1 MPALG
6 VGAPFPS
13 PDEGRSGHSAAP
25 LAITPST
32 LTSAQARADSGR
44 AARLAGCA
52 LETEEE
58 SALPSRQDDESTISK
73 RGAAVLV
80 RWQHAA
86 HALHPVPPTCAV
98 LSAIS
103 STRFAH
109 GLFCPR
115 CHATAVQRW
124 GWFGSRK
131 RYRCRV
137 CRRTFSSLTGT
148 AAAYTKKLHL
158 WPAYV
163 GCLSASL
170 PIRRCAVLVGIAPST
185 AFRWRHRILASLN
198 AGDAATALSG
208 VVEIDEAGFAYSE
221 KGRRNG
227 TRPGRKRGVWGD
239 LRTRCKHPRVS
250 VAVACDRSGSVVSA
264 VVRADHIRIH
274 DLTATI
280 LPRIVQPA
288 TLLIT
293 EGSMGSCAAAI
304 RRTLP
309 CYAVPRFSRDASRPQ
324 LYHTDSVRSFIGRFN
339 GWLLPFRGVATR
351 YLHHYLAWHRSI
363 DEMADR
369 VTGTVFLR
377 RLDGHANPAV
387 RK

>member
-1 MPALG
+1 
-6 VGAPFPS
+6 
-13 PDEGRSGHSAAP
+13 
-25 LAITPST
+25 
-32 LTSAQARADSGR
+32 
-44 AARLAGCA
+44 
-52 LETEEE
+52 
-58 SALPSRQDDESTISK
+58 
-73 RGAAVLV
+73 
-80 RWQHAA
+80 
-86 HALHPVPPTCAV
+86 
-98 LSAIS
+98 
-103 STRFAH
+103 
-109 GLFCPR
+109 
-115 CHATAVQRW
+115 
-124 GWFGSRK
+124 
-131 RYRCRV
+131 
-137 CRRTFSSLTGT
+137 
-148 AAAYTKKLHL
+148 
-158 WPAYV
+158 
-163 GCLSASL
+163 
-170 PIRRCAVLVGIAPST
+170 VLVGIAPST

-198 AGDAATALSG
+198 AGDAATVLSG
-208 VVEIDEAGFAYSE
+208 VVEMDEAGFAYSE

-264 VVRADHIRIH
+264 VVRADHVRIH

-280 LPRIVQPA
+280 LPRVVQPA

-309 CYAVPRFSRDASRPQ
+309 CYVVPRFSRDASRPQ

-377 RLDGHANPAV
+377 RLDGRANPAV
-387 RK
+387 RT